1 MSSIESRAIRISPA
15 KSLAFPNLKEL
26 WRWRELALFLAWRD
40 IQVRYKQATLG
51 IAWAVLSPL
60 ALMAVFTLFFG
71 VIFSTPSEDVPRPVF
86 IFAGILTWLLF
97 SEVFSSA
104 SASLLKDR
112 HIFEKLYFPRLLVPL
127 SSVASGLT
135 DFGFGLVALLVMMAI
150 YRVPLFGSIVLV
162 VAFGLLAVFLAL
174 SVGIWFSAL
183 NLQFTDFRHITPLFI
198 QVWFFATPIFYPASL
213 IPEAWQPLYRMNPM
227 VGVVE
232 SVRWA
237 IFHSQ
242 PPEFGALLLSMLP
255 FALIM
260 AGGLLYFGYFES
272 TFAENL

>member
-15 KSLAFPNLKEL
+15 KSLALPNLREL
-26 WRWRELALFLAWRD
+26 WAWRELALFLAWRD
-40 IQVRYKQATLG
+40 IRVRYKQATLG
-51 IAWAVLSPL
+51 IAWAIVSPL

-86 IFAGILTWLLF
+86 IFAGVLTWLLF

-127 SSVASGLT
+127 SSAASGLT

-174 SVGIWFSAL
+174 SAGIWFSAL

-198 QVWFFATPIFYPASL
+198 QLWFFATPIFYPASL
-213 IPEAWQPLYRMNPM
+213 IPEAWQSLYRLNPM

-237 IFHSQ
+237 IFHGQ
-242 PPEFGALLLSMLP
+242 PPEFGPLLLSMVP